1 MLIRSTHPLWMCGMR
16 PFFVLA
22 AALAALQAALWAA
35 VLAGAWP
42 APAVAGGPFAWHAH
56 ELLFGYALAAATGFT
71 LVAVPEF
78 TGTAGFGPAPVRG
91 LVALWLAGRVGFWGS
106 ALPGLWGRAALLI
119 AAAAHVGLLIG
130 LAALLAPRL
139 WQDPARRHRAFLWAL
154 MIWTLLAIAFYVEAW
169 QGGTA
174 ARWLNAT
181 LGLLLALIVVAM
193 SRISMR
199 IVNRALDEAG
209 APTDYRARPPRRN
222 LAILCIGLYT
232 LAELVAP
239 GGKPA
244 GWLALA
250 TAAALFNLQGDWHV
264 GRPLL
269 RRWPLLLHLVYVLMA
284 LGYLTTGVAL
294 LAGDGNTGAG
304 RHLLTMGAVGL
315 NIYVVLCIAGRTH
328 CGRAL
333 DARPWVVVGA
343 ALIVGAALL
352 RAVSAW
358 WGGAPLMAL
367 AGSGWSLAW
376 LLILVRLGPVLWGP
390 REDGLTGC
398 AGPAP
403 DPAEPAVMVAPPAA
417 GTMAA

>member
-1 MLIRSTHPLWMCGMR
+1 MLIRSTHPLWICGMR

-22 AALAALQAALWAA
+22 AGLATLQAALWAA

-56 ELLFGYALAAATGFT
+56 ELLFGYALAAAAGFT

-78 TGTAGFGPAPVRG
+78 TGTPAFGSTPVRA

-106 ALPGLWGRAALLI
+106 ALPGSWGRAALLL
-119 AAAAHVGLLIG
+119 AAVAHVALLIA

-139 WQDPARRHRAFLWAL
+139 WRDPARRHRAFLWAL
-154 MIWTLLAIAFYVEAW
+154 LTWVLLMVGFYVEAW
-169 QGGTA
+169 QGGA
-174 ARWLNAT
+174 AGRWLNAT

-209 APTDYRARPPRRN
+209 APTDYLARPPRRN
-222 LAILCIGLYT
+222 LAILCIVLYT
-232 LAELVAP
+232 VAELVAP

-269 RRWPLLLHLVYVLMA
+269 RRWPLLLYVVYVLMA
-284 LGYLTTGVAL
+284 LGYLTIALAL
-294 LAGDGNTGAG
+294 LAGDGNVGAG
-304 RHLLTMGAVGL
+304 RHLLMMGAVGL
-315 NIYVVLCIAGRTH
+315 NIYLVICIAGRSH
-328 CGRAL
+328 CGLAL

-352 RAVSAW
+352 RAASAW
-358 WGGAPLMAL
+358 WGGAPLMAV
-367 AGSGWSLAW
+367 AGSGWSLGY
-376 LLILVRLGPVLWGP
+376 LLLLARLGPVLWRP
-390 REDGLTGC
+390 RSDGLSGC

-403 DPAEPAVMVAPPAA
+403 VPVTGPLPAA
-417 GTMAA
+417 GTMAQ